1 MIVFDNTQSSGTFS
15 IVLRD
20 KLLSNDPTP
29 RFVLKMTKLDDFS
42 VEEFDLINTSTSA
55 DYYTFSIDPS
65 FLEQGGYKAQILELR
80 QNDDCIV
87 STPLTVSV
95 LTTFNC
101 DPLEL
106 NAEFIV
112 DAEAIIDQ
120 ADTTEFQ
127 IWVGKARVEGAIYN
141 NVYTYDQGP
150 TYYVYDE

>member
-1 MIVFDNTQSSGTFS
+1 MIVFDNTTTSGTFNV
-15 IVLRD
+15 VLRD

-42 VEEFDLINTSTSA
+42 VEEFDLINTSTST
-55 DYYTFSIDPS
+55 DYYTFTIDPS

-87 STPLTVSV
+87 NTPLTVST
-95 LTTFNC
+95 LTKFPC

-112 DAEAIIDQ
+112 DAEAVIEQ

-127 IWVGKARVEGAIYN
+127 IYVGKARVEGAIYN
-141 NVYTYDQGP
+141 NVYTYEESP
-150 TYYVYDE
+150 TYYVYNE